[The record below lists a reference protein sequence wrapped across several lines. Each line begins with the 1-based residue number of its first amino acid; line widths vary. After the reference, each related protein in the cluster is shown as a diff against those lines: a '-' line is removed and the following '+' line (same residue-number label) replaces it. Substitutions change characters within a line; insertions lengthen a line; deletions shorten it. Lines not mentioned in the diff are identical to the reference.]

1 MLRLRKLHITNS
13 NNIIISSH
21 SINPIRDKFEM
32 FLLLFYGVID
42 ILIIYGTK
50 IDDSFPMDQF
60 IIVGYSTIYMLDRND
75 RGGE

>member
-1 MLRLRKLHITNS
+1 MV
-13 NNIIISSH
+13 
-21 SINPIRDKFEM
+21 
-32 FLLLFYGVID
+32 LLLFYGVID

-50 IDDSFPMDQF
+50 IDYSFPMEQF

>member
-1 MLRLRKLHITNS
+1 MLRLRKLHIANS
-13 NNIIISSH
+13 NNIIISRH
-21 SINPIRDKFEM
+21 SINRIRDKFEM

-50 IDDSFPMDQF
+50 IDDSFPMEQF

>member
-1 MLRLRKLHITNS
+1 MLRLRKLHIANS
-13 NNIIISSH
+13 NNIIISRH
-21 SINPIRDKFEM
+21 SINRIRDKFEM

-50 IDDSFPMDQF
+50 IDDSSPMEQF